1 MIVNPKAIT
10 FFGNNIEAH
19 VDVTNGGNNTFI
31 FSVDGLPDGFTLH
44 PMPHELQKGDTLP
57 LVIIRSLVLL
67 EPAVVQSSARSPFK
81 FRVRTNLNDQEE
93 VAIVIDPKNVDVWKN
108 LGDQVKRES
117 GKASSEISVN
127 DALHTVNTS
136 IKDSQFPEAYKYVL
150 VSWLSLKWRSDVLR

>member
-44 PMPHELQKGDTLP
+44 PMSHELQKGDTLP
-57 LVIIRSLVLL
+57 LVIIRSLVPL
-67 EPAVVQSSARSPFK
+67 ELAVVQSSARSPFK

-93 VAIVIDPKNVDVWKN
+93 VANRDRSEERRCLEELGRSSKERVWQ
-108 LGDQVKRES
+108 GFFRDFCQRCPS
-117 GKASSEISVN
+117 
-127 DALHTVNTS
+127 
-136 IKDSQFPEAYKYVL
+136 Y
-150 VSWLSLKWRSDVLR
+150 R